1 MYILSTNDS
10 LTMTN
15 VSTDF
20 VLNNLH
26 SQLYGSTLGK
36 LGYFFMACLMNMVVG
51 PILLSGITVFEV
63 FSGDPQKRNVINRLM
78 SLCSVHLIL
87 LSILIGCCQVWRGTL
102 GLIDVH
108 VMTWIEGVGEFLV
121 SNVVLFYD
129 EMTIL
134 RFLYI
139 VVWKRVVELDDKLW
153 TIVLCVVNY
162 SWSFCLL
169 IINRQFSAVT
179 HPFFKKYTG
188 GLSEN
193 SEEIW

>member
-1 MYILSTNDS
+1 MYALNINDS
-10 LTMTN
+10 VTMSN

-26 SQLYGSTLGK
+26 NHLYGSTLGQI
-36 LGYFFMACLMNMVVG
+36 GYFFMACLTNMIVG
-51 PILLSGITVFEV
+51 PILLSGIIIFEV
-63 FSGDPQKRNVINRLM
+63 FSGDPQKRNVINRMM
-78 SLCSVHLIL
+78 SLCCVNLIL
-87 LSILIGCCQVWRGTL
+87 LSFLTGFCQVWRGTL

-108 VMTWIEGVGEFLV
+108 IMTWIEGVGEILV
-121 SNVVLFYD
+121 TNFILFYD

-153 TIVLCVVNY
+153 TIVLCVINY

-193 SEEIW
+193 SEDIW